1 MSNVKLKPGDKLY
14 FVQSF
19 TKEGQAVGYSDI
31 QKVGTKYIH
40 LSGRRK
46 VDVATLQDSTDSYH
60 NQRQYY
66 VSMDAAKEAIDRNLE
81 MVRCEKLLNQAYRLH
96 GIYRNKSLEQ
106 IKEFNTAL
114 EKFLQQ

>member
-1 MSNVKLKPGDKLY
+1 MSNVNLKPGDKLY
-14 FVQSF
+14 FVKSF
-19 TKEGQAVGYSDI
+19 TKEGQAVGYSNI

-46 VDVATLQDSTDSYH
+46 VDVATLQDSTESYH

-81 MVRCEKLLNQAYRLH
+81 MVRCDKLLNQARFHGSYRS
-96 GIYRNKSLEQ
+96 KSSEQ
-106 IKEFNTAL
+106 IKELSTAL